1 MNDYVAD
8 MRQRLVQL
16 NRLEEQVQNCRKW
29 NDGSPSDEAII
40 ESLRAN
46 ISLSVLLHH
55 DRLRA
60 RGRQS
65 VAEVKHGV
73 CSGCH
78 MGLPVGTVAA
88 LKHQNELLK
97 CNHCGRYIFLAEEE
111 IPVDAASKPQ
121 PSAAPHPAKKLKEVR

>member
-8 MRQRLVQL
+8 IRQRLVQL
-16 NRLEEQVQNCRKW
+16 NRLEEQVQDCRKW

-40 ESLRAN
+40 ESLRGN
-46 ISLSVLLHH
+46 IAVSVLLHH

-60 RGRQS
+60 RGRRS
-65 VAEVKHGV
+65 IAEVRHGV

-88 LKHQNELLK
+88 LKHQNQLLK
-97 CNHCGRYIFLAEEE
+97 CDYCGRYIFLAEEE
-111 IPVDAASKPQ
+111 IPVDAPAKLQ
-121 PSAAPHPAKKLKEVR
+121 PSAAPQTPKKLKEVR